1 MKLIKSWS
9 LCRMTMKELNLL
21 LKLVLAEGKSYGLS
35 DNWRINYQRASVQ
48 NLYKK
53 LSEARK
59 KTR

>member
-1 MKLIKSWS
+1 MKNETQVTL
-9 LCRMTMKELNLL
+9 TEKELNLL
-21 LKLVLAEGKSYGLS
+21 LKLVLAEGKSYGVS
-35 DNWRINYQRASVQ
+35 DNWRINYQKASVR